1 MNTTQGKTFK
11 MIAKT
16 MFGLEEVLAKEL
28 EAIGA
33 ENIEILRRAVSFE
46 GDMVLLYRAN
56 YCLRTALSILKPIAV
71 FEANNEHQLYQNV

>member
-33 ENIEILRRAVSFE
+33 ENIENFVHIPPTYV
-46 GDMVLLYRAN
+46 
-56 YCLRTALSILKPIAV
+56 CLSTTKRTR
-71 FEANNEHQLYQNV
+71 F

>member
-1 MNTTQGKTFK
+1 MEDNKKFN

-33 ENIEILRRAVSFE
+33 ENISV
-46 GDMVLLYRAN
+46 
-56 YCLRTALSILKPIAV
+56 
-71 FEANNEHQLYQNV
+71 